1 MVRPILPNS
10 HYTVAWICALPVERA
25 AGCSMLDLEHDGPSE
40 VSLGDDNAYQLG
52 SIGRHNI
59 VIASLPLGS
68 YGTTSAAVVATQ
80 MKSTFRSL
88 KVYLMVGI
96 GGGIP
101 KPSHDIRLGD
111 IVISK
116 PENNLGGVVQY
127 DLGKTVKRGHFE
139 RCGSLNKPPQ
149 ILLTAIAGLQAS
161 HELKGIN
168 KIRNYLSEAYQKH
181 PNLVEAYT
189 HQGQEH
195 DVLYKADYE
204 HEGDTTCESC
214 NTDEV
219 VSRKVRKNMYPVIHY
234 GTIASGNQVIKHGVT
249 RDRIGDD
256 SGAICFEMEAAG
268 LMDHCPCLVIRGICD
283 YSDSHKNKR
292 WQPYAALTAAAY
304 TKELVSQIAPLGISS
319 PLSLESSSPQYTNLQ
334 ITAQAGSTMRQD
346 PRHVAKQHIFDIPR
360 ILHPHFSGRQKY
372 LQQIYDALHRGSTSE
387 RGAIVSIFGIPGVGK
402 SQLSI
407 KYVMENRNGYNFG
420 FYAIAKTVDH
430 WLSSCTN
437 IALALNLP
445 GAGSIDQ
452 GQITQALKRW
462 FASNTDWVLIID
474 DAASSV
480 VELLRSSLPQNLNGH
495 VILSTRDKHIAH
507 EFCPSA
513 CCIQL
518 LEMDLTEGKELVL
531 KISSREGDTSEV
543 AERISQE
550 LGGLPLA
557 LEQSVRCAVQRC
569 WNLSTLFDNLQES
582 KLQVVKDP
590 IENSHHADVIT
601 TLDIALKEL
610 GPTHIDIL
618 KLILLMRP
626 QALPLA
632 LLTDGAPD
640 LSYVRGEYHTRDET
654 NDSSGGINAAPTK
667 ESKIW
672 RKRIQNRFTGLRL
685 MKSKTKS
692 EFTVSQHE
700 NTMKLRAFNHMRGIL
715 QSKSEL
721 DKAILVLEK
730 SSIVRRSEN
739 GRIWVHDLFREILQF
754 KIEESERK
762 VFVQYA
768 AQIVGRGFPVESFH
782 TKSAIC
788 SCYLPHALEVMML
801 LEKYNLHNKE
811 TLLTMRSI
819 GKYYSCSGR
828 ISESLRWSQHL
839 LKITND
845 TLGQGHRESLII
857 MAEVGTILGAQGS
870 TDECLQMNTCVLIGL
885 AGSDFIQYAR
895 DRFASTNNL
904 VASAENKGI
913 EVFQLC
919 QCVLRAI
926 DCDQDHMACPD
937 WESILIVIG
946 NIVSK
951 LTHHIT
957 PGEGT
962 EFYREMLAT
971 EVKIM
976 GEEDPSTANTACS
989 LINFLILY
997 ERYEEALELCNHFIP
1012 IMITIYGEND
1022 WPTLNIL
1029 YRQAMAFFGQG
1040 NYDEVRQ
1047 ILEMAISRV
1056 KNTYGEDHPFVYQS
1070 IRGLGQALERQGH
1083 DDEALAYFE
1092 QAYSGSQ
1099 RFFDNN
1105 HYEVQL
1111 TARCIRHLKEKLDND
1126 RVPEVLRYLY
1136 TTRSIECI
1144 EGNRD

>member
-219 VSRKVRKNMYPVIHY
+219 VSR
-234 GTIASGNQVIKHGVT
+234 
-249 RDRIGDD
+249 
-256 SGAICFEMEAAG
+256 
-268 LMDHCPCLVIRGICD
+268 
-283 YSDSHKNKR
+283 
-292 WQPYAALTAAAY
+292 
-304 TKELVSQIAPLGISS
+304 KELVSQIAPLGISS

-870 TDECLQMNTCVLIGL
+870 TDEGLQMNTCVLIDL